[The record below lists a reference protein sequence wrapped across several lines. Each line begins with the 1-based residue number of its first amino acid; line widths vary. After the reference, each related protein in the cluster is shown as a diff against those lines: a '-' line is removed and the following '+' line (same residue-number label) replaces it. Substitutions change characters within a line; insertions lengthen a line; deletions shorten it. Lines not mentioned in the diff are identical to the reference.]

1 MHFCDGL
8 RVYKYIIIPLL
19 TGQAVFCASV
29 GCSAVSDSATPRPVT
44 HQSSLS
50 MEFSRQEYW
59 NELLF
64 SSPGDLPNTGTELR
78 SPALQIDSLAYE
90 LPGNP
95 FVILGL
101 EYISCVLTA
110 FVKAA

>member
-1 MHFCDGL
+1 M
-8 RVYKYIIIPLL
+8 
-19 TGQAVFCASV
+19 
-29 GCSAVSDSATPRPVT
+29 SDSVT
-44 HQSSLS
+44 WWAVAHQAPLS
-50 MEFSRQEYW
+50 MGFLRQEYW